1 MTCNCS
7 YTNDTAGSLP
17 PAIQRQINDAVEE
30 FRQKV
35 REILKPLS
43 DTEFRCVDT
52 DGKVKVMDALHVAP
66 GTTIL
71 IGDWEVFRT
80 TEHNWVDYTGKT
92 YTSAQFV
99 KMLRNQPHTPEIVH
113 KGL

>member
-1 MTCNCS
+1 MI
-7 YTNDTAGSLP
+7 D
-17 PAIQRQINDAVEE
+17 DAVEE

-35 REILKPLS
+35 EDILKPLS
-43 DTEFRCVDT
+43 DTEFRCVDSN
-52 DGKVKVMDALHVAP
+52 GKVTVMDALDVAP

-80 TEHNWVDYTGKT
+80 TIALEQNPWVCYTGKT
-92 YTSAQFV
+92 YTNVEFV
-99 KMLRNQPHTPEIVH
+99 KMLRKQPHTPKIVH

>member
-1 MTCNCS
+1 MDN
-7 YTNDTAGSLP
+7 NVQKMID
-17 PAIQRQINDAVEE
+17 DAVEE

-35 REILKPLS
+35 EEILKPLT
-43 DTEFRCVDT
+43 DTEFRCVDS
-52 DGKVKVMDALHVAP
+52 DGKVTVMDALAIAP

-80 TEHNWVDYTGKT
+80 TIAPEQNPWVDYTGKT
-92 YTSAQFV
+92 YTNVEFV
-99 KMLRNQPHTPEIVH
+99 KMLRNQLHTPKIVH

>member
-1 MTCNCS
+1 MTDN
-7 YTNDTAGSLP
+7 NN
-17 PAIQRQINDAVEE
+17 IQKMIDDAVEE

-35 REILKPLS
+35 ENILKPLS
-43 DTEFRCVDT
+43 DTEFRCVNS
-52 DGKVKVMDALHVAP
+52 DGKVTVMDALSVAP

-80 TEHNWVDYTGKT
+80 ITAPEQNPWVDYTGKT
-92 YTSAQFV
+92 YTSVEFV
-99 KMLRNQPHTPEIVH
+99 KMLRNQQHTPSIVH

>member
-1 MTCNCS
+1 MNE
-7 YTNDTAGSLP
+7 
-17 PAIQRQINDAVEE
+17 IQKMIDDAVED

-35 REILKPLS
+35 EEFLKPLS
-43 DTEFRCVDT
+43 DTQFRCVDT
-52 DGKVKVMDALHVAP
+52 DGEAKVMDADTIPP

-80 TEHNWVDYTGKT
+80 ITSFDRGPWVDYSGNT
-92 YTSAQFV
+92 YTSEEFV
-99 KMLRNQPHTPEIVH
+99 KMLRKYAYTAEIVY

>member
-1 MTCNCS
+1 MLKASTKGEN
-7 YTNDTAGSLP
+7 NNNNN
-17 PAIQRQINDAVEE
+17 IQKMIDSAAEE
-30 FRQKV
+30 FRQKIE
-35 REILKPLS
+35 EILKPLS

-52 DGKVKVMDALHVAP
+52 DGKVFVMDATP
-66 GTTIL
+66 GTAIL

-80 TEHNWVDYTGKT
+80 IIAPEQNPWVDYTGKT

-99 KMLRNQPHTPEIVH
+99 KMLRNQPHTPKIVH